1 MKDNKQLALRGLSKR
16 ENEFPR
22 YTRDKASEKSLAM
35 TIHIKKVMGKITLTF
50 LIFSLLAACSPVVNN
65 DTRATSAAQGTQVV
79 LRATQ
84 MGQKLQQT
92 EAAGGPIA
100 TSTQRAI
107 LSLKL
112 SASQW
117 PMILS
122 DTFPDNS
129 LKWPVG
135 VEESD
140 LSKTDWEVKDGKY
153 WVQATAKQ
161 GFVYWN
167 HPEGDEVADFYLSV
181 DAQQISGTETAE
193 YGVIFRE
200 TIDDYYYLFEI
211 SNTGEYALFLR
222 SQGDWSTLI
231 DWTES
236 PAILPGEVNQIAVIG
251 LGSSFLFFLNDE
263 FVTGTEDST
272 LASGLA
278 GVAIGLSN
286 EGEQVEVEFDNFVL
300 RSTSPTP
307 TPGP

>member
-1 MKDNKQLALRGLSKR
+1 MKKIAL
-16 ENEFPR
+16 
-22 YTRDKASEKSLAM
+22 TV
-35 TIHIKKVMGKITLTF
+35 I
-50 LIFSLLAACSPVVNN
+50 IFYFLAACSPVINN
-65 DTRATSAAQGTQVV
+65 DTRATSAAQGTQIV

-84 MGQKLQQT
+84 MGQRLQQT

-100 TSTQRAI
+100 TSTQRAA

-112 SASQW
+112 TASQW

-135 VEESD
+135 VEDGD
-140 LSKTDWEVKDGKY
+140 LSKTDWEVKNGKY

-161 GFVYWN
+161 GFVYWS
-167 HPEGDEVADFYLSV
+167 HPEGDNVADFYLSV

-193 YGVIFRE
+193 YGVIFRKAS
-200 TIDDYYYLFEI
+200 DDDYYLFEI
-211 SNTGEYALFLR
+211 SNTGEYSLFLL
-222 SQGDWSTLI
+222 SQGDWTILI
-231 DWTES
+231 EWTES
-236 PAILPGEVNQIAVIG
+236 PAILPGEVNQIGVVG
-251 LGSSFLFFLNDE
+251 LGSSFLFFVNDE
-263 FVTGTEDST
+263 FVAQTEDST
-272 LASGLA
+272 LASGLT

-286 EGEQVEVEFDNFVL
+286 PGDQLEVEFDNFIL